1 MGEIYE
7 KYVKNGRQIMIDYC
21 VRDTLA
27 VLNDWQPTIERRFGY
42 WGIGSNEGYD
52 ERVRIPSKEERI
64 ELSVTYLEKLSDGG
78 YRYKDDGKVCIT
90 IPDIV
95 DFILESDDAYEIAER
110 VTLMAMKENNNLY
123 EYLKA
128 KYGYSS
134 DDVLAEAWVQE
145 CSHNIRDMCKMYK
158 EKL

>member
-1 MGEIYE
+1 
-7 KYVKNGRQIMIDYC
+7 MIDYC

-27 VLNDWQPTIERRFGY
+27 VLNEWQPTIERRFGY

-52 ERVRIPSKEERI
+52 GRVRIPSKEERI

-110 VTLMAMKENNNLY
+110 VTSIKKYSRLLNAFCLMAIKENNNLY

-128 KYGYSS
+128 KYGDSS
-134 DDVLAEAWVQE
+134 NDALAEAWVQE
-145 CSHNIRDMCKMYK
+145 CSHNIRDMCKLYK
-158 EKL
+158 EKQ